1 MSMKTSYVLTVQLQE
16 TGISNIINHAASNEA
31 IYNMN
36 GQRVM
41 KAQKGGIN
49 IIRSGKN
56 SKKVLFKR
64 F

>member
-1 MSMKTSYVLTVQLQE
+1 MSKKTTYVLAVQLQE

-49 IIRSGKN
+49 IIRSGKD